1 MKGRFKLP
9 FADGS
14 KKDDPWMGQSWGLV
28 TFVQLA
34 AATRA
39 KKEGLSVAVSGEP
52 DAREGF
58 LQLKAIDMNLA
69 NSSPLGQQKT
79 EREIALITNALV
91 RTR

>member
-1 MKGRFKLP
+1 
-9 FADGS
+9 
-14 KKDDPWMGQSWGLV
+14 MGQSWGLV

-39 KKEGLSVAVSGEP
+39 KEEGLSVAVSGEP

-91 RTR
+91 RIGIRSSCASLLFLSGSA

>member
-1 MKGRFKLP
+1 M
-9 FADGS
+9 
-14 KKDDPWMGQSWGLV
+14 V

-39 KKEGLSVAVSGEP
+39 KEEGLSVAVSGEP

-91 RTR
+91 SS